1 MLGHR
6 VVLERKEHREGQ
18 VQLVQQGLKAQLDHR
33 EALGLKG
40 VSDHKGAKVTR
51 VSEDTK
57 VIREGRDQ
65 LERRV
70 LRVLRERQVLRD
82 TKDTRALR
90 VHKVHKD
97 RLGQKG

>member
-6 VVLERKEHREGQ
+6 VVLERKEHRERQ

-33 EALGLKG
+33 EALVLKG

-51 VSEDTK
+51 
-57 VIREGRDQ
+57 EGRDQ
-65 LERRV
+65 LEQRV

-82 TKDTRALR
+82 TKDTRAIR